1 VKMMSENR
9 VRVLYVVTAPISAL
23 KLLRGQL
30 AFISRQRDVQLVTSP
45 GLEVD
50 IVIKRE
56 GIQAHLVPMA
66 REISLLEDIRSL
78 VGLYFKFGA
87 LKPQISNVSTP
98 KAGLLGGLAAVLTRV
113 PARVYTL
120 RGLRLETSSG
130 FKRRLLWW
138 VEWLACQCAHK
149 VVCVSPS
156 LQQIVIEMRLTN
168 ALKTV
173 VLGAGSSNGV
183 NAEQFYATP
192 ERLEQAKRL
201 RSELAIDMQAPVI
214 GFVGRFTKDKGI
226 EELVNAFERLRLKI
240 PNAILLLL
248 GDFEEGDPVNLE
260 TQARIKTGQGI
271 VWAGFVNNPADYY
284 HVFDVFALP
293 TYREGFPNV
302 PLEAA
307 AAGKPVIA
315 TNATGARDAV
325 LDGIT
330 GFIVSMG
337 DVTALADALERV
349 LGSSELAQKLGEV
362 GRDWVTKEFQPEQIW
377 TALDNLY
384 SNLLEERLEVR
395 RKRLLEFKSVFD
407 FVIALVG
414 LIVLS
419 PILAVLAVLVKLN
432 LGAPI
437 FFPQERPGLLGK
449 PFKMLKFRSMSD
461 ARDSNGNLL
470 SDSERLTSFGRLLRS
485 TSLDELPEL
494 WNVLKGEMSLV
505 GPRPLLMEYL
515 GLYSSVQARRHEVK
529 PGITGWAQINGRNA
543 ISWTEKFNLD
553 VWYVDHQSFWLDLKI
568 LVFTVLKVVR
578 RDGVNARGSVTIEK
592 FSGNVLK
599 PSAEATQSND

>member
-1 VKMMSENR
+1 MKMMSENR
-9 VRVLYVVTAPISAL
+9 SRVLYVVTAPISAL

-30 AFISRQRDVQLVTSP
+30 AFIARRRDVQLLTSLGP
-45 GLEVD
+45 EVD
-50 IVIKRE
+50 IVTKRE
-56 GIQAHLVPMA
+56 GIKVHLVPMA

-87 LKPQISNVSTP
+87 LKPLISNVSTP
-98 KAGLLGGLAAVLTRV
+98 KAGLLGGLAAVFTRV

-149 VVCVSPS
+149 IVCVSPS
-156 LQQIVIEMRLTN
+156 LQQTVIEMRLTD
-168 ALKTV
+168 ASKTV

-183 NAEQFYATP
+183 NAEQFYATR
-192 ERLEQAKRL
+192 ERLERAKTL
-201 RSELAIDMQAPVI
+201 RSELNIASNAPVI

-226 EELVNAFERLRLKI
+226 EELVSAFDLLRTKI
-240 PNAILLLL
+240 SDAILLLL

-260 TQARIKTGQGI
+260 TQARIKAGQGI

-293 TYREGFPNV
+293 TFREGFPNV

-325 LDGIT
+325 LDNVT
-330 GFIVSMG
+330 GFIVSVG
-337 DVTALADALERV
+337 DVPALANALERV
-349 LGSSELAQKLGEV
+349 LSSSELAQKLGQA
-362 GRDWVTKEFQPEQIW
+362 GREWVTTEFQPERIW
-377 TALDNLY
+377 SALDNLY
-384 SNLLEERLEVR
+384 SNLLEERLELR

-407 FVIALVG
+407 FVVALIA

-419 PILAVLAVLVKLN
+419 PVLAVVAVLVRWN

-437 FFPQERPGLLGK
+437 FFSQERPGLLGK
-449 PFKMLKFRSMSD
+449 PFKMFKFRSMIN
-461 ARDSNGNLL
+461 ARDEKGQLL
-470 SDSERLTSFGRLLRS
+470 PDSLRLTAFGKFLRS
-485 TSLDELPEL
+485 SSIDELPEL
-494 WNVLKGEMSLV
+494 WNVLRGEMSLV

-515 GLYSSVQARRHEVK
+515 ERYTPQQAKRHDVK
-529 PGITGWAQINGRNA
+529 PGVTGWAQVNGRNL
-543 ISWTEKFNLD
+543 ISWQEKFILD
-553 VWYVDHQSFWLDLKI
+553 VWYTQNWSLWLDLKI
-568 LVFTVLKVVR
+568 LFMTVGKVIK
-578 RDGVNARGSVTIEK
+578 RDGIAAAG
-592 FSGNVLK
+592 
-599 PSAEATQSND
+599 EATMPVFFGENTHEEK

>member
-1 VKMMSENR
+1 MSEPR
-9 VRVLYVVTAPISAL
+9 SRVLYAVTVPISAL

-30 AFISRQRDVQLVTSP
+30 AFMARYHDVQLVTSP
-45 GLEVD
+45 GAEVET
-50 IVIKRE
+50 VTKRE
-56 GIQAHLVPMA
+56 GVEAHLVPMA
-66 REISLLEDIRSL
+66 REISLIEDIRSL
-78 VGLYFKFGA
+78 FGLYLKFRS

-113 PARVYTL
+113 PARIYTL

-156 LQQIVIEMRLTN
+156 LQQTVIEMRLTS
-168 ALKTV
+168 ASKTV
-173 VLGAGSSNGV
+173 VLGMGSSNGV
-183 NAEQFYATP
+183 NVEQFYATP
-192 ERLEQAKRL
+192 ERLERAKTL
-201 RSELAIDMQAPVI
+201 RSELGITANAPVI

-226 EELVNAFERLRLKI
+226 EELINAFDDLKTKI
-240 PNAILLLL
+240 PDAILLLL

-260 TQARIKTGQGI
+260 TQARIKAGQGI

-315 TNATGARDAV
+315 TDATGARDSV
-325 LDGIT
+325 RDGVT
-330 GFIVSMG
+330 GFIVPVG
-337 DVTALADALERV
+337 NVPALANALIRV
-349 LGSSELAQKLGEV
+349 LSSSEMAQKLGEA
-362 GRDWVTKEFQPEQIW
+362 GREWVTKEFQPERIW
-377 TALDNLY
+377 SALDKLY
-384 SNLLEERLEVR
+384 SNLLEERLELR

-407 FVIALVG
+407 FVVALIG

-419 PILAVLAVLVKLN
+419 PVLAVVAVLVRIN
-432 LGAPI
+432 LGTPI
-437 FFPQERPGLLGK
+437 FFSQERPGLLSK
-449 PFKMLKFRSMSD
+449 PFKMFKFRSMRD

-515 GLYSSVQARRHEVK
+515 GLYSSFQARRHEVK
-529 PGITGWAQINGRNA
+529 PGITGWAQVNGRNA
-543 ISWTEKFNLD
+543 ISWVEKFNLD

-568 LVFTVLKVVR
+568 LALTVLKVAR
-578 RDGVNARGSVTIEK
+578 RDGVNAQGSATIEK
-592 FSGNVLK
+592 FSGSVLE
-599 PSAEATQSND
+599 PARDTIESHD

>member
-1 VKMMSENR
+1 VKMMSEHR
-9 VRVLYVVTAPISAL
+9 IRVLYVVTAPISAL

-30 AFISRQRDVQLVTSP
+30 AFIARQRDVQLVTSP
-45 GLEVD
+45 GPEVET
-50 IVIKRE
+50 VTKRE
-56 GIQAHLVPMA
+56 GVGAYLEPMA
-66 REISLLEDIRSL
+66 REISLLQDIRSL
-78 VGLYFKFGA
+78 VGLYFKFRA
-87 LKPQISNVSTP
+87 IKPQISNVSTP
-98 KAGLLGGLAAVLTRV
+98 KAGLLGGLAAVFTRV

-130 FKRRLLWW
+130 FKRQLLWW

-156 LQQIVIEMRLTN
+156 LQQTVIKMRLTD
-168 ALKTV
+168 ALKTL

-183 NAEQFYATP
+183 NADQFHANP
-192 ERLEQAKRL
+192 ERLERAKIL
-201 RSELAIDMQAPVI
+201 RSDLGIAAKAPVV

-226 EELVNAFERLRLKI
+226 EELVNAFDLLKI
-240 PNAILLLL
+240 KISDAILLLL

-260 TQARIKTGQGI
+260 TQARIKAGQGI

-325 LDGIT
+325 LDGVT
-330 GFIVSMG
+330 GFIVPVG
-337 DVTALADALERV
+337 NAPALADALIRV
-349 LGSSELAQKLGEV
+349 LGSSELAQKLGEA
-362 GRDWVTKEFQPEQIW
+362 GREWVTTEFQPERIW
-377 TALDNLY
+377 SALDNLY
-384 SNLLEERLEVR
+384 SSLLEERLEMR
-395 RKRLLEFKSVFD
+395 RTRMLEFKSVFD
-407 FVIALVG
+407 FVVALIA

-419 PILAVLAVLVKLN
+419 PVLAVLAVLVRWK

-437 FFPQERPGLLGK
+437 FFSQERPGLLGK
-449 PFKMLKFRSMSD
+449 PFKMFKFRSMRD
-461 ARDSNGNLL
+461 ARDFNGNLL
-470 SDSERLTSFGRLLRS
+470 SDAERLTPFGRLLRS

-494 WNVLKGEMSLV
+494 WNVLTGEMSLV

-515 GLYSSVQARRHEVK
+515 GLYSSLQARRHEVK
-529 PGITGWAQINGRNA
+529 PGITGWAQVNGRNA

-553 VWYVDHQSFWLDLKI
+553 VWYVDHWTFWLDLKI
-568 LVFTVLKVVR
+568 LAMTVLKVVR
-578 RDGVNARGSVTIEK
+578 RDDVNAQGSATIEK
-592 FSGNVLK
+592 FSGNVLQ
-599 PSAEATQSND
+599 PSQELTQSND